1 MGFINF
7 TRMIRTI
14 IKAKKNFL
22 TIPLPNEYVGK
33 QLEVIAFMVDDEFDN
48 PLKDKKQTT
57 FDAVSLDTRGFKFN
71 RDEANER

>member
-33 QLEVIAFMVDDEFDN
+33 QLEVIAFLVDDEFDN

>member
-33 QLEVIAFMVDDEFDN
+33 QLEVIAFMLEDESDI
-48 PLKDKKQTT
+48 PLSDKKNAS
-57 FDAVSLDTRGFKFN
+57 FEAISLDTRGFRFN